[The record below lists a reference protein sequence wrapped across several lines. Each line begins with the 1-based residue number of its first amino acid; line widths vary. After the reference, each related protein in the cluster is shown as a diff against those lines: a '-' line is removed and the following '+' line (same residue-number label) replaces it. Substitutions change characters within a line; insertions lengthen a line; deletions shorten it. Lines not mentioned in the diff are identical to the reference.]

1 MNKVTETFQSRKF
14 WITMGMFAMAASLFV
29 TGYIDVDR
37 MTGIVE
43 IAAGVY
49 VGGLSIIDAAK
60 KLIPIL
66 ETMLG
71 E

>member
-1 MNKVTETFQSRKF
+1 
-14 WITMGMFAMAASLFV
+14 MFAMAVSLFV
-29 TGYIDVDR
+29 TGHIDVDR